1 MRKLIARYRKWKN
14 WKRYNCN
21 GWFHHILV
29 LLGLRRSVTFEQ
41 WRFSDEC

>member
-1 MRKLIARYRKWKN
+1 MKKLIRRYRKWKN

-21 GWFHHILV
+21 GRVHHILV

-41 WRFSDEC
+41 WRYNGER